1 VLNDKGKD
9 LRQAYYVTEAVA
21 RLHSYFMGLR
31 ETFET
36 ATFNAAFAQDD
47 WTLTFNRNEGSD
59 INAVRGILTGAQAIF
74 GVGAA
79 GASIAG
85 PFVAGA
91 GGALTATFAGFN
103 GLIMP
108 HLVEAVNDET
118 LKKSAQLGAS
128 LGKFSLSTSKSFVD
142 MNNVLMKGDNFLNSG
157 DIRSYLKGGRW
168 VNFDGIDETATI
180 DGMNTLLTGQAIN
193 QLWRYQKV
201 YIMGGGRCGDG
212 QGIGSGPQEGA
223 YCRESDNTAWYLYH
237 WEDYHSIKTALDTQF
252 GLVRH
257 PHGMFELGKGD
268 YSAIKS
274 SLQAYEVAAYN
285 YTPKFALDR
294 AKSAMG
300 RNINPLKE
308 GPSWEGTFTIPVC
321 NISQAPTPTWKMT
334 LNATRGPR
342 F

>member
-1 VLNDKGKD
+1 
-9 LRQAYYVTEAVA
+9 
-21 RLHSYFMGLR
+21 
-31 ETFET
+31 
-36 ATFNAAFAQDD
+36 
-47 WTLTFNRNEGSD
+47 
-59 INAVRGILTGAQAIF
+59 
-74 GVGAA
+74 
-79 GASIAG
+79 
-85 PFVAGA
+85 
-91 GGALTATFAGFN
+91 
-103 GLIMP
+103 
-108 HLVEAVNDET
+108 
-118 LKKSAQLGAS
+118 
-128 LGKFSLSTSKSFVD
+128 

-193 QLWRYQKV
+193 QLWRHQKV

-212 QGIGSGPQEGA
+212 QGIGSGPQEGV

-268 YSAIKS
+268 YSAIHITDVIKS

-321 NISQAPTPTWKMT
+321 NISQAANSNLEDDPKCYERSKILKPYTTTRHEQRPWCCGPICDGDLIKTKYWIEAANMHGFKSFHHKCGHHDSHIEHFITDDGYAFKDGTWCQNCQEAQPWPSPKQ
-334 LNATRGPR
+334 NG
-342 F
+342 